1 MHPEHGVTTTRGYT
15 VIVSLDIHTTAYRM
29 VLFVKKNAQSVLDV
43 INTSTDHLTAEQIF
57 ITQQN
62 AGKKMALLFID
73 LLSLFKLANVLNSQ

>member
-1 MHPEHGVTTTRGYT
+1 MTRYAQQ
-15 VIVSLDIHTTAYRM
+15 ILDI
-29 VLFVKKNAQSVLDV
+29 
-43 INTSTDHLTAEQIF
+43 INESTDHLTAEQIF